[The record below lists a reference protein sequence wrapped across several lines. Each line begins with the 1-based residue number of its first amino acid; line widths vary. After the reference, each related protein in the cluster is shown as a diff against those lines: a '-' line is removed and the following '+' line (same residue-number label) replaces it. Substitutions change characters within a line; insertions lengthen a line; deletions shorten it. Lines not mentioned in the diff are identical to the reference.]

1 MNGIGTPERPILIA
15 LFGATGV
22 GKSSFANDASGGDLE
37 VGKELKPMTK
47 EVRKSPT
54 FQIDGRSVVVLD
66 TPGFDDDEVSDVGTL
81 KQIAGY
87 LSSNYGQGQIL
98 SGIIYLHRI
107 TDNRMG
113 GASARTFNLFRK
125 MCGTQTLKNV
135 IIATNMWSNPPSD
148 KQKSREQ
155 QLQSNFFREALE
167 GGARMFRRDTRGRES
182 AHSILRHLI
191 GQAPLPLRIDI
202 ETVDERKPLHET
214 EVGQAVEVRLLER
227 VNKQDEAIKEARREL
242 EQAHLDEALNAIKF
256 REEVEKEQNA
266 MDELKAQIDSLR
278 QGMEEERRKYRIQLE
293 EEKRLFEREQARGRR
308 IGNKIKDMFR
318 FGSKKK
324 AY

>member
-1 MNGIGTPERPILIA
+1 
-15 LFGATGV
+15 
-22 GKSSFANDASGGDLE
+22 
-37 VGKELKPMTK
+37 
-47 EVRKSPT
+47 
-54 FQIDGRSVVVLD
+54 
-66 TPGFDDDEVSDVGTL
+66 
-81 KQIAGY
+81 
-87 LSSNYGQGQIL
+87 
-98 SGIIYLHRI
+98 
-107 TDNRMG
+107 
-113 GASARTFNLFRK
+113 
-125 MCGTQTLKNV
+125 
-135 IIATNMWSNPPSD
+135 
-148 KQKSREQ
+148 
-155 QLQSNFFREALE
+155 
-167 GGARMFRRDTRGRES
+167 
-182 AHSILRHLI
+182 LI

-227 VNKQDEAIKEARREL
+227 VNRQDEAIKEARREL